1 MLNLAFAFLT
11 KPFMWATRL
20 LLALAAMATPS
31 VDELMATP
39 REYLLP
45 LEKAPCLECLSDNF
59 IMLFG
64 LSFISAWYL

>member
-11 KPFMWATRL
+11 KI
-20 LLALAAMATPS
+20 ATPS
-31 VDELMATP
+31 VDGLRSTP

-64 LSFISAWYL
+64 LLFISAWYL